1 MYGKNR
7 VLFMD
12 ELAKRILHR
21 RQLEEQEKKPVIPY
35 NPCIGMSSEEMSRFV
50 MHLMDQL
57 DAIREELKRANET
70 ISSNTLEQQR
80 LNALV
85 LSLTEQLHDAR
96 QTNAELS
103 QIIADLQSSARVSR
117 KLRFDSSSQKG
128 CKQVD
133 EISGR
138 DDNKDDFDGTS
149 LNL

>member
-1 MYGKNR
+1 M
-7 VLFMD
+7 V
-12 ELAKRILHR
+12 A
-21 RQLEEQEKKPVIPY
+21 PY

-117 KLRFDSSSQKG
+117 KLRFGSSSQKG